1 MKLELKG
8 YKLKK
13 TALYFQ
19 KKPVFFLFNVTN
31 LNSKQWLKTEQT
43 FFHSNLKYYKVYNTL
58 SKIFLNQSIF
68 LQFTPIMNGNLC
80 FLSFKDDKKNTINVQ
95 ELTKIDP
102 SMAFLG
108 IKLNKKIYSSVQLKT
123 LPTLNYEN
131 NIQILNKSLK
141 KLLKLPYYN
150 LNK

>member
-1 MKLELKG
+1 MKLELKR

-68 LQFTPIMNGNLC
+68 LQFIPIMNGNLC
-80 FLSFKDDKKNTINVQ
+80 FLSFKDDKKNSINIQ
-95 ELTKIDP
+95 ELIKIDP

-108 IKLNKKIYSSVQLKT
+108 LKLNNKIYSSVQLKT
-123 LPTLNYEN
+123 LSTLNYKN